1 MRSTH
6 IQHMLSGGGD
16 ASEQLMIVDDITVMR
31 FQTEKHED
39 DKGARKMYQSTL
51 LQDPQMHK
59 SLLHLQGD
67 ALEKFLAE
75 SC

>member
-1 MRSTH
+1 
-6 IQHMLSGGGD
+6 MLSGGGD
-16 ASEQLMIVDDITVMR
+16 ASEQLLIIDDITVVR

-39 DKGARKMYQSTL
+39 DKATRKMYQSTL
-51 LQDPQMHK
+51 LHDPQLHK

-67 ALEKFLAE
+67 SLDKFLAE